1 MTSLLRSKTNE
12 DYGSESVLVEQG
24 GENLVL
30 SLGNILNSASQKASV
45 IDKKAETSETQSK
58 VNTSCHCLQTIFR

>member
-1 MTSLLRSKTNE
+1 MTSLLRDKTEE
-12 DYGSESVLVEQG
+12 DYDSESVLIERG

-45 IDKKAETSETQSK
+45 IDQNEENSEKQSK
-58 VNTSCHCLQTIFR
+58 VIPSVIVY